1 MKPRVFSPAVTQ
13 HARMLTLSL
22 LTLLTASPEELF
34 PKVDPAVVTVRV
46 GVKSTLENETT
57 HMVAISVGT
66 GSGVLVHEQGYVVT
80 AAHVV
85 DDAEVIE
92 VHWRDGFSSNAT
104 IVSLSRT
111 EDLALLKTK
120 EVPKKGLVVA
130 PLGDSDAL
138 KPGQRLFAIGAPYG
152 LEHSITSGVLSAQRA
167 NPRRGLV
174 PQRLLQTD
182 VPINQ
187 GNSGGPLFNE
197 KGEVIGIASFMLSKS
212 GGSVGLNFA
221 VPSNTVRT
229 RLFDEALPYIGV
241 TLRFIPK
248 DVAEL
253 FNWPV
258 DGGFLVET
266 VKPGSVAD
274 TAGLKGGV
282 VAAEVGGNAVRL
294 GGDLIVSVNGV
305 ASTQTSVV
313 AELLRALKP
322 GEFIRYEVV
331 RAGKPRTVEVPVPAG
346 LVVPKLRGA
355 KP

>member
-1 MKPRVFSPAVTQ
+1 
-13 HARMLTLSL
+13 
-22 LTLLTASPEELF
+22 
-34 PKVDPAVVTVRV
+34 
-46 GVKSTLENETT
+46 
-57 HMVAISVGT
+57 MVAITVGT
-66 GSGVLVHEQGYVVT
+66 GSGVLVHEGGYVVT

-85 DDAEVIE
+85 EDAEVIE
-92 VHWRDGFSSNAT
+92 VHWRDGFSTTAT
-104 IVSLSRT
+104 IVSLSRS
-111 EDLALLKTK
+111 EDIALLKTK
-120 EVPKKGLVVA
+120 EVPKKGLVVV

-152 LEHSITSGVLSAQRA
+152 LEHSITSGIVSAARA
-167 NPRRGLV
+167 NPRRGLI

-187 GNSGGPLFNE
+187 GNSGGPLFND

-248 DVAEL
+248 DVAEI

-258 DGGFLVET
+258 EGGFLVET
-266 VKPGSVAD
+266 VKPGSVAE

-282 VAAEVGGNAVRL
+282 VAAEVGGNAVKL
-294 GGDLIVSVNGV
+294 GGDFITSVNGI
-305 ASTQTSVV
+305 SSIETSAV
-313 AELLRALKP
+313 AEVLRALKP
-322 GEFIRYEVV
+322 GELIRYEVV
-331 RAGKPRTVEVPVPAG
+331 RAGKTRTVEVPVPTDIK
-346 LVVPKLRGA
+346 VPRLRAA